1 VTKIFEDLEL
11 DPRAL
16 VLALVAAIISIIVM
30 SKVEVGIIY
39 KIGAF
44 IGTLIVS
51 YIIVGKILGE

>member
-1 VTKIFEDLEL
+1 MTKIFEDLEL